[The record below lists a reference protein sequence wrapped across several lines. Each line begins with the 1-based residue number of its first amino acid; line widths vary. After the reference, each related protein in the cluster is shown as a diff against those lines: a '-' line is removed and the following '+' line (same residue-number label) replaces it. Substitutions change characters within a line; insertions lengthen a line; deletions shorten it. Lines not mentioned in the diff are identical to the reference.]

1 MRTVSLPAISVLCA
15 AAMLGCGDD
24 DSPQPSA
31 ASRSNYRPPS
41 QARPLRCKQ
50 AVRVR
55 DASGDARAAVRGER
69 VRIPPYVDLRQFEL
83 MVNEDGVCARWT
95 TATPAPPGTIFQFTV
110 YGPPYRNRLD
120 VIVLQGHGFLV
131 ELNERGAVVTDANGG
146 RERLR
151 AHVRRSGRTISVF
164 APRAQLD
171 RRPRKLPERRPFPRN
186 AFAFDARVHTRHA
199 MDIWPQET
207 DGQAGWVNGRI
218 CLPSC
223 NDRRA
228 IDTATKQRPEDAPS
242 DHDAD

>member
-1 MRTVSLPAISVLCA
+1 MRTVSAPAIGAMCA

-24 DSPQPSA
+24 DAPQPQGG
-31 ASRSNYRPPS
+31 SRSNYRSPS
-41 QARPLRCKQ
+41 QAPALRCKQ

-55 DASGDARAAVRGER
+55 DAVGDARAAVRGER
-69 VRIPPYVDLRQFEL
+69 VRIPPHVDLRQFEL
-83 MVNEDGVCARWT
+83 MVSKDGVCARWT
-95 TATPAPPGTIFQFTV
+95 TAAPAPPGTIFQFTV

-131 ELNERGAVVTDANGG
+131 ELNERGAVVTDANRGG
-146 RERLR
+146 QRLR
-151 AHVRRSGRTISVF
+151 AHVRRSGRTVSAF

-186 AFAFDARVHTRHA
+186 AFAFDARVHTRQA

-207 DGQAGWVNGRI
+207 EGQAGWVDGRI

-223 NDRRA
+223 ADRRA
-228 IDTATKQRPEDAPS
+228 IGIATKDRPDDPPS
-242 DHDAD
+242 DHDTD